1 MQDAALHWKRYERYF
16 GLALRHEEVD
26 DVISRFAALNQYA
39 VLADRD
45 DFLALAKELDVS
57 PRMVRRLIEEV
68 CEGVGGAASDV
79 LRDTEDALGASLS
92 KLRDIEVFARAQI
105 DRLGIKGA

>member
-1 MQDAALHWKRYERYF
+1 MILKPAEPPCRTRRCTGSGGERYF

-45 DFLALAKELDVS
+45 DFLAGCAELMS
-57 PRMVRRLIEEV
+57 AVRH
-68 CEGVGGAASDV
+68 
-79 LRDTEDALGASLS
+79 LREMELPTVENIL
-92 KLRDIEVFARAQI
+92 
-105 DRLGIKGA
+105 

>member
-1 MQDAALHWKRYERYF
+1 MAMRIGSTNKID
-16 GLALRHEEVD
+16 EVG
-26 DVISRFAALNQYA
+26 
-39 VLADRD
+39 RD

-57 PRMVRRLIEEV
+57 PRMEEV

-79 LRDTEDALGASLS
+79 LRDTEDALGAPLS
-92 KLRDIEVFARAQI
+92 KLRDIEEFARSQI